1 MRKEEVY
8 EWNDLVEPSL
18 WL

>member
-8 EWNDLVEPSL
+8 EWNDLVELSL